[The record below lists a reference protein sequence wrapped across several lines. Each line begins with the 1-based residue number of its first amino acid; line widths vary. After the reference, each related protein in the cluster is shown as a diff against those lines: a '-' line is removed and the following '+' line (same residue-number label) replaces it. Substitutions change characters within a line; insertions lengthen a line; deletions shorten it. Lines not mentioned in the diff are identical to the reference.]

1 MTEWDCMIVA
11 ERLKERQMAMQGA
24 HTDIM
29 DALNGVKDELTALRG
44 KWKGSASD
52 EFFTSFFREWE
63 QAYAEVEKAG
73 KLIAA
78 FTMAEQVFE
87 SCEAQIGEM

>member
-1 MTEWDCMIVA
+1 MTDWDCMIVA
-11 ERLKERQMAMQGA
+11 ERLKEKQAAMQES
-24 HTDIM
+24 HTRIV
-29 DALNGVKDELTALRG
+29 DALNGARDELTALRG

-52 EFFTSFFREWE
+52 EFFASFFREWE
-63 QAYAEVEKAG
+63 QACEELEKTAG
-73 KLIAA
+73 LIVA